1 MDYLNSSDTLRL
13 VWPQWQ
19 GAGAQSVTA
28 VYPDLPLAEAR
39 RSYQWGTK
47 ILEALVPEH
56 AGPTAYVDMTTGN
69 ADEGSINGIESRSA
83 VRAGLS
89 QALHVLDFHDFA
101 RVLTLGGECSV
112 SVAPFAHVAKPYG
125 EELAVVW
132 IDSHPDSD
140 TPKTDYDGWHA
151 MAVSALLGHGDE
163 ELIGML
169 PATVPA
175 ERLVFA
181 GVHDGEPDA
190 LENIERW
197 GLTALSPD
205 DLRTS
210 SDSLLAWLRSTGAT
224 KVAIHFDVD
233 TIDSEEVGLGL
244 GLVPGVLRT
253 PEVARLLRDIRA
265 EFDVVGLTIAEFIP
279 RNVIALNRI
288 FDF

>member
-1 MDYLNSSDTLRL
+1 M
-13 VWPQWQ
+13 
-19 GAGAQSVTA
+19 
-28 VYPDLPLAEAR
+28 
-39 RSYQWGTK
+39 
-47 ILEALVPEH
+47 
-56 AGPTAYVDMTTGN
+56 
-69 ADEGSINGIESRSA
+69 
-83 VRAGLS
+83 
-89 QALHVLDFHDFA
+89 
-101 RVLTLGGECSV
+101 
-112 SVAPFAHVAKPYG
+112 
-125 EELAVVW
+125 
-132 IDSHPDSD
+132 
-140 TPKTDYDGWHA
+140 
-151 MAVSALLGHGDE
+151 
-163 ELIGML
+163 
-169 PATVPA
+169 
-175 ERLVFA
+175 
-181 GVHDGEPDA
+181 
-190 LENIERW
+190 ENIERW